1 MTVRRADDRRVRL
14 VLAQPTGW
22 ITGGE
27 IPSRRLPR
35 RRDAFPEKIEMR
47 DGLPERCERGESLVL
62 LLDGAD
68 GEEGVLVTG
77 AVAGRVPHGSETP
90 DLLDR
95 AALGASVFLRE
106 RTRTEKRQ
114 RLPDQLI
121 GYFEALNAAD
131 SEAAVW
137 DALTEHAL
145 RIVVAHTAVALVRD
159 PARGMLRAPLS
170 PHARPGEH
178 RACLLWNDRLAAP
191 GLIVSEDARAEGSST
206 YAAPLFGDPA
216 TALLAHVPVGAEG
229 VLVLTERREERIFEP
244 EDWDVMRALALQAE
258 MALRRVRLIE
268 SVRSLSLTDP
278 LTGLGNRRHME
289 VMMAHA
295 WAAARRGEPLVVM
308 ALDLDGFKEV
318 NDARGHDAGDAML
331 CSVAAALRAEAR
343 GTDVVVRY
351 GGDEFLVIL
360 PGGSTEGALALAERV
375 RRRVEGQI
383 GISAGVAAYTPEMD
397 APDHLIR
404 EADRRLYEAKAR
416 RRTPIAA

>member
-1 MTVRRADDRRVRL
+1 MMVRRADDRRVRL
-14 VLAQPTGW
+14 VLARPTGW
-22 ITGGE
+22 ISGGE
-27 IPSRRLPR
+27 VPTRRQPAR
-35 RRDAFPEKIEMR
+35 RRDLLPEAMVMR

-62 LLDGAD
+62 LLDDED
-68 GEEGVLVTG
+68 GEGVLVTG

-95 AALGASVFLRE
+95 AAVGASVFLRE
-106 RTRTEKRQ
+106 KMRTEKRQ

-131 SEAAVW
+131 TEDAVW
-137 DALTEHAL
+137 RALAGHAL
-145 RIVVAHTAVALVRD
+145 RIVVAHTAAVLVRD
-159 PARGMLRAPLS
+159 RARGVLRAP
-170 PHARPGEH
+170 PAGEARPGEH
-178 RACLLWNDRLAAP
+178 RACILWDDRLAAP
-191 GLIVSEDARAEGSST
+191 GLILSEDARAGGGAPF
-206 YAAPLFGDPA
+206 AAPLFGDPA
-216 TALLAHVPVGAEG
+216 TALLAYVPVGTEG

-244 EDWDVMRALALQAE
+244 EDWDVLRALALQAE

-295 WAAARRGEPLVVM
+295 WAAARRGEPLVVA

-318 NDARGHDAGDAML
+318 NDACGHDAGDEML
-331 CSVAAALRAEAR
+331 CTVAAALRAEAR
-343 GTDVVVRY
+343 GSDVVVRY

-360 PGGSTEGALALAERV
+360 PGGSVEGALALAERV
-375 RRRVEGQI
+375 RRRVDGRI
-383 GISAGVAAYTPEMD
+383 GISAGVAAYAPEMA

-416 RRTPIAA
+416 RRVPVG